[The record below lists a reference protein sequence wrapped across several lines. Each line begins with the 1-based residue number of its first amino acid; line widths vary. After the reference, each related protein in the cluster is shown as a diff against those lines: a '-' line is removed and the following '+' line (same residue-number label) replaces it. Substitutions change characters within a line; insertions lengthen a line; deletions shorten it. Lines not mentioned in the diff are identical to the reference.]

1 MKILKT
7 ITLLVTGFTIIL
19 FANKLNSQ
27 IIVNGDFEAWTG
39 NVPDSWTTIE
49 TGTSISQETT
59 IIHGG
64 ISAMDV
70 WVTTVTQANTDFRQN
85 VTVVNGNIYDI
96 SVWVYQ
102 LDTTSR
108 VTLFIDGTW
117 TNQYSDPLDTN
128 AWQEVIYQYTATVDG
143 IVPVGI
149 RFYDMPASFIDS
161 SNIII
166 DDFTM
171 TDVSGTGTNPFITN
185 IVISPVTPTEID
197 AVDVFADITDD
208 GTIASAYMYWSTNG
222 TIFNDSINMSVIAGD
237 TYQTDTQI
245 PAQVPGT
252 TVYYYI
258 KAIDNDTEEAT
269 SLTFQYVILFD
280 VPNGVCENLFFSEYI
295 EGSSFNKVLE
305 IYNPTLS
312 AIDLSNYS
320 IQKFNNGNT
329 TANATLV
336 LDGSIDAGDV
346 YILANSQADSLTI
359 QVIADTLTAFIGHNG
374 NDTYVLF
381 NYVDTIDIFGEIG
394 TSSNFTIDTVTN
406 GAVDHTLVRKLD
418 IQHGQLNWNLGNLE
432 WYIYDIDDV
441 SFLGYH
447 NINPCQVNVN
457 SIIKEKL
464 VLYPNP
470 VKEILNIDNLSNVD
484 FIQINDILCQTVYVK
499 PDINESSFTYNT
511 SGLEKGI
518 YLISIIF
525 NDSSFE
531 TIKFIKE

>member
-1 MKILKT
+1 MKNLKT
-7 ITLLVTGFTIIL
+7 ITLILTSLAIIL
-19 FANKLNSQ
+19 FASELRSQ
-27 IIVNGDFEAWTG
+27 LVINGDFEAWTG

-49 TGTSISQETT
+49 TGISLHQETT
-59 IIHGG
+59 IVHGG
-64 ISAMDV
+64 TSAMNV
-70 WVTTVTQANTDFRQN
+70 WVITGNQDNTDFRQN
-85 VTVVNGNIYDI
+85 LTVINGHIYDI
-96 SVWVYQ
+96 SFWTYQ

-108 VTLFIDGTW
+108 VRLFVDGAW
-117 TNQYSDPLDTN
+117 KDYTNPLDTN
-128 AWQEVIYQYTATVDG
+128 AWQEITFQYTAVADE
-143 IVPVGI
+143 IIPLGI
-149 RFYDMPASFIDS
+149 RFYDIPLIFVDS
-161 SNIII
+161 SNVII

-171 TDVSGTGTNPFITN
+171 IDVSGTGTDPYITN
-185 IVISPVTPTEID
+185 IVIFPVTPTEID

-208 GTIASAYMYWSTNG
+208 GTIASAYLYWGTDG
-222 TIFNDSINMSVIAGD
+222 TIFGDSINMSVIAGD

-245 PAQVPGT
+245 PAQIPGT

-258 KAIDNDTEEAT
+258 KAIDNDTEEST
-269 SLTFQYVILFD
+269 SLTFQYVILYD
-280 VPNGVCENLFFSEYI
+280 IPNGVCENLFFSEYI
-295 EGSSFNKVLE
+295 EGTGFNKVLE

-329 TANATLV
+329 TASATLV
-336 LDGSIDAGDV
+336 LDGNIDAGDV

-418 IQHGQLNWNLGNLE
+418 VQHGQLNWNLGNLE

-441 SFLGYH
+441 SFLEYH
-447 NINPCQVNVN
+447 DIDPCQVNVN
-457 SIIKEKL
+457 SIIREKL

-518 YLISIIF
+518 YLISIIY
-525 NDSSFE
+525 NNNSFE